1 MLRSVRA
8 LGPALSRNITSTSPS
23 QKISAGDK
31 VEFNYRDALNL
42 ESRLTEEEVMVR
54 DVFHQYCQD
63 KLMPRVV
70 MANRNEVFH
79 RDIISE
85 MGELGVLGPTIQGY
99 GCPGVSY
106 VSYGLIAREVERV
119 DSGYRSAMSVQSSL
133 VMYPIYDFGKYQ
145 TAQSSVRVRVR
156 PAVQEARNRDR
167 NICPGWL
174 QARLLA
180 ALVSLNQ
187 TTAPTRRTWRPRPGN

>member
-8 LGPALSRNITSTSPS
+8 LGPALSRNITSSSSS
-23 QKISAGDK
+23 QSAKSGPTGGDK

-42 ESRLTEEEVMVR
+42 ECRLTEEEVMVR

-79 RDIISE
+79 RDIMSE

-133 VMYPIYDFGKYQ
+133 VMYPIYDFGNYH
-145 TAQSSVRVRVR
+145 R
-156 PAVQEARNRDR
+156 ARSNAE
-167 NICPGWL
+167 I
-174 QARLLA
+174 
-180 ALVSLNQ
+180 
-187 TTAPTRRTWRPRPGN
+187 